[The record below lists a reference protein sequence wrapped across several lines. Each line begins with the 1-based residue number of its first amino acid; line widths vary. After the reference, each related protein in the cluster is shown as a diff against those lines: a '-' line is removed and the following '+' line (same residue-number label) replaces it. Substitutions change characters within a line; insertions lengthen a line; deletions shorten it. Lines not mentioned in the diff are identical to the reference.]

1 MWWTDAEWGESSP
14 GEWFWN
20 PGGSLLKELSPGTN
34 PENVTVQPIYQDPT
48 IFRPYAAEEL
58 DQKALMRAIAS
69 GQVDSP
75 GVEAM
80 MRNLNQAGNQAYG
93 AARGAP
99 IANAAAQ
106 GRLMRGAQAA
116 TQQISPELLGVGRLQ
131 AQQAARGQLA
141 ETIAMQRARE
151 EEEAHRRREEEAK
164 RLMAHVNAVNAE
176 RGAVSAGTKAAG
188 QAVGSVFTSG
198 AAAGA

>member
-1 MWWTDAEWGESSP
+1 MAWGES
-14 GEWFWN
+14 EWYEWILN
-20 PGGSLLKELSPGTN
+20 PGGSAIAQAFPGTN
-34 PENVTVQPIYQDPT
+34 PDNVKVPSTYQDAT
-48 IFRPYAAEEL
+48 LLRPYAAEEL
-58 DQKALMRAIAS
+58 EQKALMRAIAS

-106 GRLMRGAQAA
+106 GRLMRGAQGA

-141 ETIAMQRARE
+141 DTVAMQRARE

-164 RLMAHVNAVNAE
+164 RLMAQVNAVNAE
-176 RGAVSAGTKAAG
+176 RGAVTAGSR
-188 QAVGSVFTSG
+188 AVTNSVLGLLGGGFKPKTDP
-198 AAAGA
+198 A